1 MKSFIKKLMV
11 AILVLA
17 IAVIP
22 TMGSYAA
29 TGVTFSGVGE
39 IPNLRQGRPYDITG
53 TVTASSGKKIT
64 YFRGQIWN
72 ISDGIK
78 VAEIS
83 YNPNSATVNIHNSK
97 VNNLKFGDLP
107 EGEYTLYL
115 YAKDSSG
122 ASKEISR
129 HFWVESATTQ

>member
-53 TVTASSGKKIT
+53 TVKKLHISEDKSGIFPTELRWQK
-64 YFRGQIWN
+64 FRTI
-72 ISDGIK
+72 
-78 VAEIS
+78 
-83 YNPNSATVNIHNSK
+83 PTV
-97 VNNLKFGDLP
+97 LL
-107 EGEYTLYL
+107 
-115 YAKDSSG
+115 
-122 ASKEISR
+122 
-129 HFWVESATTQ
+129 